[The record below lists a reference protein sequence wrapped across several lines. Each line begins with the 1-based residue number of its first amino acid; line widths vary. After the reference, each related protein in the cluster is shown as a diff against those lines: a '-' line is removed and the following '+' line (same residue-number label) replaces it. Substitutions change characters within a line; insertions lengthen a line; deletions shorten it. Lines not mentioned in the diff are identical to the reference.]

1 MDNNKILPNEYYVFA
16 LSRDKSPSEV
26 TLRSAEWAIITQID
40 GQKTVGEIANILAMS
55 YEEAINYFVG
65 LYDVSLLRLITTRKS
80 EKHIV
85 PDSFFET
92 LENELTRII
101 GPVAPYLIDDTLW
114 NLDLIKENFIAEKVP
129 QLIEAISDEIPD
141 EEKRIAFQQ
150 VMLELIKELK
160 LT

>member
-1 MDNNKILPNEYYVFA
+1 MDNNRIIPDEFYVFA

-55 YEEAINYFVG
+55 YEEAINFFVG
-65 LYDVSLLRLITTRKS
+65 LYDVGLLRLVTTRKS

-85 PDSFFET
+85 PDSFFEK

-114 NLDLIKENFIAEKVP
+114 NLDLNKDDFIAEKVP

-141 EEKRIAFQQ
+141 EDKRIAFQQ
-150 VMLELIKELK
+150 VMLDLIKELK